1 MNLATSWQI
10 SSPTLQGL
18 PQPSGPPPIA
28 NGYLWNSQDVLYL
41 YGGEFSDDP
50 VTSPVPYSMWS
61 YDIASSTWNQDPNPQ
76 TSAGDDSD
84 GGGQPVQNAA
94 EGAGLTVPSLGR
106 GYYFGGHLDGYTT
119 AGWSQSIERVYLTSL
134 LEFTFPG
141 RSNPSI
147 NNNNQSAGS
156 SGLYRNITQGGLQ
169 DTASFP
175 ERADGV
181 LVYVPGFGADGI
193 MLGLAGGNNI
203 TFTQMNIIDVF
214 DIATS
219 TWYKQATSGPT
230 PPIRVNPCTVVQSA
244 PDGSSI
250 QVYMYGGQNLVPA
263 GSQIQY
269 DDVWILTLPS
279 FTWIQVDTTDQSV
292 PPARAGHTCNSW
304 NAQMVVVGGYVGT
317 QLECDT
323 PGIYV
328 FNLSSLTWQNSYTVL
343 EGGNSLNQQKNQEK
357 DASAMSGTYGYQVP
371 AAVQKVIGGSALGGA
386 TVTAPAQTA
395 TAGPFATGS
404 PITYTVTGTGGAVVT
419 ETSSPN
425 SGSGGSGSS
434 PGSGSSGTNVG
445 AIVAGVIAGIFAIL
459 AAYLGFCTWIYRRQL
474 RLYKNHV
481 AMAQRAHLGTPGI
494 VGASIPAPGARFS
507 GPSSAQKSSFDT
519 RSGNSG
525 EASRVPSGNDSGN
538 GSGRGNQRPAYQ
550 QLASNNPYATQTNG
564 ITSTAN
570 SSTEDLMSGQEPSFL
585 GVFLNPRRSLRV
597 VNRD

>member
-1 MNLATSWQI
+1 M
-10 SSPTLQGL
+10 
-18 PQPSGPPPIA
+18 
-28 NGYLWNSQDVLYL
+28 
-41 YGGEFSDDP
+41 YGGEFSDTP
-50 VTSPVPYSMWS
+50 VLSPVPYSLWS
-61 YDIASSTWNQDPNPQ
+61 YDIASSTWDRAQNPQ

-106 GYYFGGHLDGYTT
+106 GYYFGGHLDVHTT
-119 AGWSQSIERVYLTSL
+119 AGWSLQTARVYLTSL

-141 RSNPSI
+141 YSNPSAS
-147 NNNNQSAGS
+147 NNNQPAGS
-156 SGLYRNITQGGLQ
+156 SGLFRNITQGGLQ

-193 MLGLAGGNNI
+193 ILGLAGGNND

-214 DIATS
+214 DIAKS
-219 TWYKQATSGPT
+219 TWYKQSTSGPT
-230 PPIRVNPCTVVQSA
+230 PPIRVNPCAVAQSA

-250 QVYMYGGQNLVPA
+250 QVYVYGGQNLVPA

-279 FTWIQVDTTDQSV
+279 FTWIKVDTTNQSV

-304 NAQMVVVGGYVGT
+304 NSQMVVVGGYVGT

-328 FNLSSLTWQNSYTVL
+328 FNLSSLTWQNTYSVL
-343 EGGNSLNQQKNQEK
+343 EGGNYLNQQKSQEK
-357 DASAMSGTYGYQVP
+357 DAKAMSGTYGYQVP
-371 AAVQKVIGGSALGGA
+371 AAVQRAIGGSALGGA

-425 SGSGGSGSS
+425 PGSGGAGSS
-434 PGSGSSGTNVG
+434 TSNGSSGTNVG
-445 AIVAGVIAGIFAIL
+445 AIVAGIIAGLFAIL
-459 AAYLGFCTWIYRRQL
+459 AAYLGFCIWVYRRQL

-494 VGASIPAPGARFS
+494 IGAGIPVPGAKFL
-507 GPSSAQKSSFDT
+507 GPSSGQKSSFDT

-525 EASRVPSGNDSGN
+525 EASGSASGN
-538 GSGRGNQRPAYQ
+538 GSGRGNGRPPYQ
-550 QLASNNPYATQTNG
+550 QLASNNPFASQVNEN
-564 ITSTAN
+564 TSTAN

>member
-1 MNLATSWQI
+1 
-10 SSPTLQGL
+10 
-18 PQPSGPPPIA
+18 
-28 NGYLWNSQDVLYL
+28 
-41 YGGEFSDDP
+41 
-50 VTSPVPYSMWS
+50 MWS
-61 YDIASSTWNQDPNPQ
+61 YDIATSTWNQNPNPQ
-76 TSAGDDSD
+76 TIPGDYSD
-84 GGGQPVQNAA
+84 GGGHPVQNAA

-119 AGWSQSIERVYLTSL
+119 AGWSQSIARVYLTSL

-141 RSNPSI
+141 RSNPSVQ
-147 NNNNQSAGS
+147 NNNQAAGP
-156 SGLYRNITQGGLQ
+156 SGLFRNITQGGLQ

-181 LVYVPGFGADGI
+181 LVYVPGFGAEGI
-193 MLGLAGGNNI
+193 ILGLAGGNNV
-203 TFTQMNIIDVF
+203 TFTQMNVIDVF
-214 DIATS
+214 DIAKS
-219 TWYKQATSGPT
+219 TWYKQSTSGPT
-230 PPIRVNPCTVVQSA
+230 PPIRVNPCAVAQSA

-269 DDVWILTLPS
+269 DDVWVLTLPS
-279 FTWIQVDTTDQSV
+279 FTWIKVDTSNQSV

-328 FNLSSLTWQNSYTVL
+328 FNLSSLTWENSYTAL
-343 EGGNSLNQQKNQEK
+343 QGGNSLNQQKSQEK
-357 DASAMSGTYGYQVP
+357 DTNAMGGTYGYEVP
-371 AAVQKVIGGSALGGA
+371 AAVQNVIGGSALGGA

-404 PITYTVTGTGGAVVT
+404 PVTYTITGTGGPVVT

-425 SGSGGSGSS
+425 PGSGGSGS
-434 PGSGSSGTNVG
+434 GGGGSSGSNVG
-445 AIVAGVIAGIFAIL
+445 AIVASVIAGLFAVL
-459 AAYLGFCTWIYRRQL
+459 AAYLGFCTWVYRRQL

-481 AMAQRAHLGTPGI
+481 AMAQRAHLGTPGVI
-494 VGASIPAPGARFS
+494 GAGIPAPAAKFS
-507 GPSSAQKSSFDT
+507 GQPSGQKSSFDG
-519 RSGNSG
+519 RSGTGAEGSSSG
-525 EASRVPSGNDSGN
+525 SGH
-538 GSGRGNQRPAYQ
+538 GSGRPGSGRMPYQ
-550 QLASNNPYATQTNG
+550 QFGSNNPYVSQVNDNM
-564 ITSTAN
+564 STAN
-570 SSTEDLMSGQEPSFL
+570 SSTEDLLSGQEPSFL

>member
-1 MNLATSWQI
+1 
-10 SSPTLQGL
+10 
-18 PQPSGPPPIA
+18 
-28 NGYLWNSQDVLYL
+28 
-41 YGGEFSDDP
+41 
-50 VTSPVPYSMWS
+50 MWS
-61 YDIASSTWNQDPNPQ
+61 YDIASSTWNQNPNPQ
-76 TSAGDDSD
+76 TSPGDNSD
-84 GGGQPVQNAA
+84 GGGHPVQNAA

-119 AGWSQSIERVYLTSL
+119 AGWSQSIARVYLTSL

-141 RSNPSI
+141 RSNPSVQ
-147 NNNNQSAGS
+147 NNHQAAGP
-156 SGLYRNITQGGLQ
+156 SGLFRNITQGGLQ

-181 LVYVPGFGADGI
+181 LVYVPGFGAEGI
-193 MLGLAGGNNI
+193 ILGLAGGNNV
-203 TFTQMNIIDVF
+203 TFTQMNVIDVF
-214 DIATS
+214 DIAKS
-219 TWYKQATSGPT
+219 TWYKQSTSGPT
-230 PPIRVNPCTVVQSA
+230 PPIRVNPCTVAQSA

-279 FTWIQVDTTDQSV
+279 FTWIQVDTSNQSV

-328 FNLSSLTWQNSYTVL
+328 FNLSSLTWANSYTVL
-343 EGGNSLNQQKNQEK
+343 QGGNSLNQQKSQEK
-357 DASAMSGTYGYQVP
+357 DTNAMGGTYGYEVP
-371 AAVQKVIGGSALGGA
+371 AAVQNVIGGSALGGA
-386 TVTAPAQTA
+386 TATAPAQTA

-404 PITYTVTGTGGAVVT
+404 PVTYTITGTGGAVVT

-425 SGSGGSGSS
+425 SGSGGSGSG
-434 PGSGSSGTNVG
+434 GSGSSAGRGSSGSNVG
-445 AIVAGVIAGIFAIL
+445 AIVAGVIAGLFAVL
-459 AAYLGFCTWIYRRQL
+459 AAYLGFCTWVYRRQL

-481 AMAQRAHLGTPGI
+481 AMAQRAHLGTPAVIGAGI
-494 VGASIPAPGARFS
+494 PVPGAKFS
-507 GPSSAQKSSFDT
+507 GQPSGQKSSFDG
-519 RSGNSG
+519 RSGTGAEGSSSASG
-525 EASRVPSGNDSGN
+525 H
-538 GSGRGNQRPAYQ
+538 GSGRAGSGRTPYQ
-550 QLASNNPYATQTNG
+550 QFGSNNPYASQVNG
-564 ITSTAN
+564 NISTAN
-570 SSTEDLMSGQEPSFL
+570 SSTEDLLSGQEPSFL

>member
-1 MNLATSWQI
+1 
-10 SSPTLQGL
+10 
-18 PQPSGPPPIA
+18 
-28 NGYLWNSQDVLYL
+28 LYL

-50 VTSPVPYSMWS
+50 VTPPVPYSMWS
-61 YDIASSTWNQDPNPQ
+61 YDIASSTWNQAQNLQ

-84 GGGQPVQNAA
+84 GGGQPVQSAA

-106 GYYFGGHLDGYTT
+106 GYYFGGHLDVHTT
-119 AGWSQSIERVYLTSL
+119 AGWPISVARVYLTSL

-141 RSNPSI
+141 RSNPSVSD
-147 NNNNQSAGS
+147 NNQAAGPL
-156 SGLYRNITQGGLQ
+156 GLYRNITQGGLQ

-193 MLGLAGGNNI
+193 ILGLAGGNND

-214 DIATS
+214 DIANS

-230 PPIRVNPCTVVQSA
+230 PQIRVNPCAVAQSA

-269 DDVWILTLPS
+269 DDIWILTLPS
-279 FTWIQVDTTDQSV
+279 FTWIKVDTTNQSV
-292 PPARAGHTCNSW
+292 PPARAGHTCDSW

-328 FNLSSLTWQNSYTVL
+328 FNLSSLTWQNTYAVL
-343 EGGNSLNQQKNQEK
+343 EGANNLNQQKSQEK
-357 DASAMSGTYGYQVP
+357 DPSAMGGTYGYEVP
-371 AAVQKVIGGSALGGA
+371 AVVRSVIGGSALGGA
-386 TVTAPAQTA
+386 TVTAPALTA

-404 PITYTVTGTGGAVVT
+404 PITYTVTGTGGATVT
-419 ETSSPN
+419 ETSSPRP
-425 SGSGGSGSS
+425 GSGGSGSS
-434 PGSGSSGTNVG
+434 GSNNSSKGTNVG
-445 AIVAGVIAGIFAIL
+445 AIVAGVIACILGIL
-459 AAYLGFCTWIYRRQL
+459 AAYLGFCTWVYRRQL
-474 RLYKNHV
+474 HLYKNHV
-481 AMAQRAHLGTPGI
+481 AMAQRAHLGTPGV
-494 VGASIPAPGARFS
+494 VGAGILAPGARQS
-507 GPSSAQKSSFDT
+507 GPPSARKSSFDS
-519 RSGNSG
+519 RSHNSG
-525 EASRVPSGNDSGN
+525 EASGSASGN
-538 GSGRGNQRPAYQ
+538 GSGRGNSRPAYQ
-550 QLASNNPYATQTNG
+550 QLASNNPYSPQVYGNA
-564 ITSTAN
+564 STAN

>member
-1 MNLATSWQI
+1 M
-10 SSPTLQGL
+10 
-18 PQPSGPPPIA
+18 A
-28 NGYLWNSQDVLYL
+28 NGYLWNSQDTLYL

-50 VTSPVPYSMWS
+50 ATSPVPYSMWS
-61 YDIASSTWNQDPNPQ
+61 YDIASSTWNQNADPQ
-76 TSAGDDSD
+76 TSAGDNSD
-84 GGGQPVQNAA
+84 GGGHAVQNAA

-119 AGWSQSIERVYLTSL
+119 AGWSQSTARVYLTSL

-141 RSNPSI
+141 RSNPAVQ
-147 NNNNQSAGS
+147 NNQAASS
-156 SGLYRNITQGGLQ
+156 SGLFRNITQGGLQ

-181 LVYVPGFGADGI
+181 LVYVPGFGAEGI
-193 MLGLAGGNNI
+193 ILGLAGGNNV
-203 TFTQMNIIDVF
+203 TFTQMNVIDVF
-214 DIATS
+214 DVAES
-219 TWYKQATSGPT
+219 TWYKQSTSGPT
-230 PPIRVNPCTVVQSA
+230 PPIRVNPCAVAQSA

-250 QVYMYGGQNLVPA
+250 QVYLYGGQNLVPA

-279 FTWIQVDTTDQSV
+279 FTWIQVDTSNQSV

-328 FNLSSLTWQNSYTVL
+328 FNLSSLTWENAYTVL
-343 EGGNSLNQQKNQEK
+343 QGGNALNQQKSQEK
-357 DASAMSGTYGYQVP
+357 DANAMGGTYGYVVP
-371 AAVQKVIGGSALGGA
+371 AAVQQVIGGSALGGA

-404 PITYTVTGTGGAVVT
+404 PVTYTITGTGGAVVT

-425 SGSGGSGSS
+425 PGSS
-434 PGSGSSGTNVG
+434 RGGRGGGSSGSNIG
-445 AIVAGVIAGIFAIL
+445 AIVAGVIAGLFAVL
-459 AAYLGFCTWIYRRQL
+459 AAYLGFCTWVYRRQL

-494 VGASIPAPGARFS
+494 IGAGIPAPGAKLS
-507 GPSSAQKSSFDT
+507 GPPSGQKSSFD
-519 RSGNSG
+519 
-525 EASRVPSGNDSGN
+525 APSGNGREGSSSASGH
-538 GSGRGNQRPAYQ
+538 GSGRPGSGRTPDQ
-550 QLASNNPYATQTNG
+550 QFGSNNPYASQGNG
-564 ITSTAN
+564 NTSTAN
-570 SSTEDLMSGQEPSFL
+570 SSTEDLMSGHEPSFL

>member
-1 MNLATSWQI
+1 M
-10 SSPTLQGL
+10 
-18 PQPSGPPPIA
+18 
-28 NGYLWNSQDVLYL
+28 YL
-41 YGGEFSDDP
+41 YGGEFSDNP
-50 VTSPVPYSMWS
+50 VTPPVPYSMWS
-61 YDIASSTWNQDPNPQ
+61 YDIASSTWNQAQNPQ
-76 TSAGDDSD
+76 TSPGDDSD

-106 GYYFGGHLDGYTT
+106 GYYFGGHLDVHTI
-119 AGWSQSIERVYLTSL
+119 AGWSISVARVYLTSL

-141 RSNPSI
+141 HSNPSVS
-147 NNNNQSAGS
+147 NNNQAAGP

-193 MLGLAGGNNI
+193 ILGLAGGNND

-214 DIATS
+214 DIANS

-230 PPIRVNPCTVVQSA
+230 PQIRVNPCAVAQSA

-263 GSQIQY
+263 GSQIQF

-279 FTWIQVDTTDQSV
+279 FTWIKVDTTDQSV

-328 FNLSSLTWQNSYTVL
+328 FNLSSLTWQNTYSVL
-343 EGGNSLNQQKNQEK
+343 EGANNLNQQKAQEK
-357 DASAMSGTYGYQVP
+357 DPSAMSGTYGYEVP
-371 AAVQKVIGGSALGGA
+371 EVVRSVIGGSALGGA
-386 TVTAPAQTA
+386 TVTTPAQTA

-404 PITYTVTGTGGAVVT
+404 PITYTITGTGGAIVT

-425 SGSGGSGSS
+425 PGSGGSGSGGS
-434 PGSGSSGTNVG
+434 NSGSKGTNVG
-445 AIVAGVIAGIFAIL
+445 AIVVGIIACILGIL
-459 AAYLGFCTWIYRRQL
+459 AAYLGFCTWVYRRQL
-474 RLYKNHV
+474 HLYKNHV
-481 AMAQRAHLGTPGI
+481 AMTQRAHLGTPGV
-494 VGASIPAPGARFS
+494 VGTGIPAPGT
-507 GPSSAQKSSFDT
+507 SFDS
-519 RSGNSG
+519 RSRNSG
-525 EASRVPSGNDSGN
+525 EASGSASGN
-538 GSGRGNQRPAYQ
+538 GSGRGNSRTPYQ
-550 QLASNNPYATQTNG
+550 QLTINNPYVSQVDGN
-564 ITSTAN
+564 ISTAN
-570 SSTEDLMSGQEPSFL
+570 SSTEDLISGQEPSFL

>member
-1 MNLATSWQI
+1 
-10 SSPTLQGL
+10 
-18 PQPSGPPPIA
+18 
-28 NGYLWNSQDVLYL
+28 
-41 YGGEFSDDP
+41 
-50 VTSPVPYSMWS
+50 MWS
-61 YDIASSTWNQDPNPQ
+61 YDIASSTWNQNQNPQ

-94 EGAGLTVPSLGR
+94 EGAGLTIPSLGR

-141 RSNPSI
+141 HSNPSVK
-147 NNNNQSAGS
+147 NNNQAAGS

-181 LVYVPGFGADGI
+181 LVFLPGFGADGI
-193 MLGLAGGNNI
+193 ILGLAGGNND

-219 TWYKQATSGPT
+219 KWYKQSTSGPT
-230 PPIRVNPCTVVQSA
+230 PPIRVNPCAVAQSA

-263 GSQIQY
+263 GSQTQY
-269 DDVWILTLPS
+269 DDVWILTIPS
-279 FTWIQVDTTDQSV
+279 FTWIKVDTSNQSV

-343 EGGNSLNQQKNQEK
+343 EGGNYLNQQKTQEK
-357 DASAMSGTYGYQVP
+357 DASAMSGTYGYEVP
-371 AAVQKVIGGSALGGA
+371 AVVWSVVGGSALGGA
-386 TVTAPAQTA
+386 TVSAPAQTA
-395 TAGPFATGS
+395 TAGPFATGT
-404 PITYTVTGTGGAVVT
+404 PVTYTITGTGGAVVT
-419 ETSSPN
+419 ETSSPT
-425 SGSGGSGSS
+425 SGPGGSGSS
-434 PGSGSSGTNVG
+434 SNSVSGGTNVG
-445 AIVAGVIAGIFAIL
+445 AIVAGVIAGLFAVL
-459 AAYLGFCTWIYRRQL
+459 AAYLGFCTWVYRRQL

-481 AMAQRAHLGTPGI
+481 SMTQRAHLGTPGVI
-494 VGASIPAPGARFS
+494 GAGIPAPGAKFS
-507 GPSSAQKSSFDT
+507 GTPSGQKSSFDA
-519 RSGNSG
+519 RSGHGG
-525 EASRVPSGNDSGN
+525 EVSSSASGN
-538 GSGRGNQRPAYQ
+538 GSGRGSGRPPYQ
-550 QLASNNPYATQTNG
+550 QLASNNPYASQANEN
-564 ITSTAN
+564 TSTAN